1 MTRIEKSIEINASPE
16 NVWLAIQ
23 PENMPQWFEQFKKVE
38 WSTKQTHKEGS
49 IFRVSSEIAGAKS
62 DFDAEMIEVKENQK
76 GIWHT
81 LSGNI
86 NGVAEADLISTNS
99 GTKLSMSMDYKLP
112 YSVIG
117 KMFDKIRVHKE
128 LDKDF
133 EVGLQDLKYIL
144 EK

>member
-1 MTRIEKSIEINASPE
+1 LTRIEKSIEINSPPE
-16 NVWLAIQ
+16 NVWLAVL
-23 PENMPQWFEQFKKVE
+23 PENMPQWFEQFKKVDWTSE
-38 WSTKQTHKEGS
+38 ETHKKGS
-49 IFRVSSEIAGAKS
+49 TFRVSSDIAGMKS

-81 LSGNI
+81 TSGSI
-86 NGVAEADLISTNS
+86 NGIVEADLIPKDS

-112 YSVIG
+112 HSVIG

-128 LDKDF
+128 LDMDF
-133 EVGLQDLKYIL
+133 KVGLQDLKYIL

>member
-1 MTRIEKSIEINASPE
+1 MTKIEKSIEINASPE
-16 NVWLAIQ
+16 NVWLAIL

-38 WSTKQTHKEGS
+38 WQTRQTHTKGS
-49 IFRVSSEIAGAKS
+49 IFRVSSEIAGEKS
-62 DFDAEMIEVKENQK
+62 DFDAEMIEVKENRK

-86 NGVAEADLISTNS
+86 NGVAEADLIPTES

-117 KMFDKIRVHKE
+117 KMLDKIRVHKE

-144 EK
+144 ET